1 MGVIQLWSVLA
12 PVKKHVPLSDL
23 KGQTLAVDLS
33 IWVCESNA
41 VRQMQGVVLK
51 PHLRNLFFR
60 VSNLTQMGIKL
71 IFAIDGEAPDLKR
84 DTMAKRQQARHQG
97 KHKTTSSLS
106 KPKRKG
112 RSQFNTILK
121 ECCELLSHLG
131 IPYIYSQGEAE
142 ALCAL
147 LNRQGIA
154 DGCLTED
161 GDAFLYG
168 ARTVYRNFTLN
179 TKDPHVESYCGEDIE
194 KSLGLGQEGLVGLAL
209 LLGCDY
215 LPKGVPGV
223 GKEQVL
229 KLVKLLEGVN
239 ILDRFEAWQTEDG
252 SNLEGIEKAVWKK
265 AMKVENFPNHE
276 VINEFLV
283 AKDTCAAKEFR
294 QRRPWI
300 EKLQD
305 FLFQKLDWPREYT
318 EEKVLPLITL
328 WDMTDILLTGQHK
341 PALHLVP
348 HRIVKRRVDRECRVW
363 R

>member
-121 ECCELLSHLG
+121 E
-131 IPYIYSQGEAE
+131 
-142 ALCAL
+142 
-147 LNRQGIA
+147 IA